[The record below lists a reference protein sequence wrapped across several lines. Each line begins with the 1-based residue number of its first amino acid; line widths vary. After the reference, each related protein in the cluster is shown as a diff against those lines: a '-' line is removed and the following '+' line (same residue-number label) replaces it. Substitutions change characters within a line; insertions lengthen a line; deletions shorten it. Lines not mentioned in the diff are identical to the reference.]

1 MSSSR
6 KKHVLAEMKKNL
18 EQRKA
23 ELELNERE
31 IIQHVRYISEE
42 TMGQLNA
49 LLKETD
55 KKKFLKAFPDVSV
68 KMDKSLT
75 ALMMIKA
82 SLPNFE
88 SDESSTDCAT
98 DRETAGEND
107 EPSQE
112 NRTDNTIT
120 DVEQSSASIVNTV
133 NETCGSSTT
142 EQTISVEVESHES
155 SSLPSGESQQSV
167 SPSNKSNTSL
177 VSGGSLDNITQHQ
190 TSVGDHTNLP
200 GIATKPYEVT
210 QEKPEIMLQSIPKE
224 IIPVD
229 LPTGIRVEVVV
240 SEVVSPSIFW
250 IQPTQSRIEALMEE
264 IRKYYSVVKLPSLQ
278 PKVGMYCCACFT
290 NDDCWYRA
298 RIIAIHLSPTSLS
311 EAVGIHVDVIYIDYG
326 NRERIPVSRLCPLH
340 PRFTSD
346 PAQAVCCKLARK
358 IVSRTEGVFQLALIS
373 YNIKALHASDV
384 GKIIFLGNESVKP
397 TGKGVSHWCTDEIE
411 FFTQMTFGRK
421 LTAIVIRPPGSNTS
435 SFDLPAVDL
444 LFDHFINEKETRLVD
459 VGKVMVSKKRALPD
473 DQWSTTDSYH
483 SQNTHTTD
491 SDVCHS
497 PNAPTE
503 ILEPAMPVPS
513 QEQEKYQKLKEGDQE
528 KKEDGSS
535 SGKKKKKK
543 KKKAKRHHDPVAS
556 TEDTDV
562 PYEDGRDTKQLAKV
576 ETKEESTTSDTPV
589 YESEYTTE
597 KRIPG
602 LCRTPETSCTET
614 EDRQSRPASTA
625 VKASIDVTPKQM
637 TPIGHSDVSMEGGT
651 NEIRKDNQDQH
662 ASCGSESAR
671 SSSPNSTSGVSSA
684 RSSTFVPQKNLND
697 SSRPG
702 LISFNKSQRESST
715 SPLMSSQGNDKI
727 VETEDLGNK
736 PAVHAVASAENDHL
750 TDLTDQFFTCAED
763 ASEADSTDRDATK
776 SNSDGKLQSPPAVFK
791 VDVIGRKLPQQRN
804 LKGGEQ
810 IQFAM
815 SHIVS
820 PHEFYIHLITP
831 DAKKMDHLLE
841 ELNTVYSDIDRAGVY
856 RPPISWLSIRAI
868 CCGQFGEDNRWYR
881 GVVKDIKGIRG
892 VKDGRTVLVSYVD
905 FGNEEWIPEQRIYPL
920 ENYFCDLA
928 PLAFKCGLGRIH
940 PPSGHKG
947 RSKEWSEKSK
957 RSLIGMSEFE
967 KLLVGQVIHVSGI
980 QQKCTWLE
988 VRDNSEGVG
997 VCLNQKLVDLG
1008 MAASTYYKKQPLPEK
1023 GAEEPSQSHDTKD
1036 IPDDGQMMEGDAIS
1050 DDWNPMM
1057 QHYSSEMNSYGVD
1070 MDDPGVATTGMKS
1083 TIEGRVCKYYIAGK
1097 RCFKG
1102 VNCPFEHP
1110 RRGEENLEK
1119 TEVFWCNTSVILP
1132 KPGEWVA
1139 LQVTAVHTSIHFW
1152 AQLPFGPT
1160 PLDQAQREWTNLNQ
1174 LPGERKDDGETLSAL
1189 QDSINA
1195 IYQKPYTRREDLSLL
1210 ALGEIVCA
1218 QFSKDDYWYRARV
1231 VDVDA
1236 EANTVQ
1242 VFYLDYGN
1250 CEWLVRSKIRPAM
1263 PQFLHL
1269 PFQAVECFVGGIEL
1283 IKTPSPNNQDRK
1295 LFEELTID
1303 KVLVGHV
1310 ISSAT
1315 DILEVELYDT
1325 ISSVEV
1331 NIGDALVNAGFAKH
1345 TGTAQKSTCK

>member
-346 PAQAVCCKLARK
+346 PAQAVCCKLAR
-358 IVSRTEGVFQLALIS
+358 
-373 YNIKALHASDV
+373 
-384 GKIIFLGNESVKP
+384 VKP

-1110 RRGEENLEK
+1110 RRATTSQDLHWHDGSSPHHN
-1119 TEVFWCNTSVILP
+1119 THNTSSWLHLP
-1132 KPGEWVA
+1132 PPYPYKFHPSFSQSFPPSDDNQSA
-1139 LQVTAVHTSIHFW
+1139 HFPLYSPPYPPPHSRRYSPPLSPPYSPPLSPPYSPPLSPPYSPPHPRRYSSPDSPPHSSRSHH
-1152 AQLPFGPT
+1152 QFPSHHFRHPT
-1160 PLDQAQREWTNLNQ
+1160 Q
-1174 LPGERKDDGETLSAL
+1174 SAMSPPESNHYPQPPNSL
-1189 QDSINA
+1189 ISPRSPSSHE
-1195 IYQKPYTRREDLSLL
+1195 YQSHKTLSLL
-1210 ALGEIVCA
+1210 NSL
-1218 QFSKDDYWYRARV
+1218 KR
-1231 VDVDA
+1231 
-1236 EANTVQ
+1236 
-1242 VFYLDYGN
+1242 
-1250 CEWLVRSKIRPAM
+1250 
-1263 PQFLHL
+1263 HL
-1269 PFQAVECFVGGIEL
+1269 PNYGVTQEKPKHVWGKWFLMPCNE
-1283 IKTPSPNNQDRK
+1283 NNFPRIMHETHD
-1295 LFEELTID
+1295 
-1303 KVLVGHV
+1303 
-1310 ISSAT
+1310 SAS
-1315 DILEVELYDT
+1315 YP
-1325 ISSVEV
+1325 
-1331 NIGDALVNAGFAKH
+1331 
-1345 TGTAQKSTCK
+1345 